1 MSCNIAIGANRT
13 EPCNNLNGGL
23 EVFYPFNY
31 VEDAFT
37 VVDGIATAMD
47 AGLTVAYKYEI
58 SGDGNTLTQSKLVDA
73 KTGNSVVTQTVV
85 NQLKKV
91 DGATNDEL
99 EKLAEGKI
107 SGVLKD
113 RNGVYH
119 WVGAENGFNLTST
132 IEAISGGTKQDFNGY
147 NVTLVAE
154 NKKLAPTLDASTIT
168 AFLAIV
174 TA

>member
-23 EVFYPFNY
+23 EEFYPFNY
-31 VEDAFT
+31 IEDAFT
-37 VVDGIATAMD
+37 VVDGIATAMNV
-47 AGLTVAYKYEI
+47 ALTVAYNYLI
-58 SGDGNTLTQSKLVDA
+58 VGDANALTQVKLVDA

-85 NQLKKV
+85 TQLKKI

-113 RNGVYH
+113 RNGIYH
-119 WVGAENGFNLTST
+119 WIGAEKGFNLTST

-147 NVTLVAE
+147 NITLVAE
-154 NKKLAPTLDASTIT
+154 NKKFGATLDATAT
-168 AFLAIV
+168 AAFLAIV

>member
-1 MSCNIAIGANRT
+1 MACNIAIGANRT
-13 EPCNNLNGGL
+13 EPCNNLNGGI

-31 VEDAFT
+31 IDDAFT
-37 VVDGIATAMD
+37 VVDGIATAMNV
-47 AGLTVAYKYEI
+47 ALTVAYRYEI
-58 SGDGNTLTQSKLVDA
+58 TGDANTLTESKLVDA

-85 NQLKKV
+85 NQLKKI
-91 DGATNDEL
+91 DGVTNEEL

-113 RNGVYH
+113 RNSVYH

-132 IEAISGGTKQDFNGY
+132 VEAVSGGTKQDFNGY
-147 NVTLVAE
+147 NITLVAE
-154 NKKLAPTLDASTIT
+154 NKKFAPTLDDTARD